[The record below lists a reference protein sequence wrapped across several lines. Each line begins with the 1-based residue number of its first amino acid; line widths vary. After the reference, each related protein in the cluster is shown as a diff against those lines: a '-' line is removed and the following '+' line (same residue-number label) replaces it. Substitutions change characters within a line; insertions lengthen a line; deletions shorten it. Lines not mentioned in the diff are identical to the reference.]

1 MAKSGDIME
10 AMRPKSVKELHA
22 SIAAAGRRRPL
33 PPVANQLQTFVEQCR
48 ECEERC
54 VSRLRERAKFE
65 AALLPSNLQE
75 KDAARSQV
83 VEGVQ
88 HRFAALEGQCSVICG
103 KRTAQ

>member
-1 MAKSGDIME
+1 ME

-65 AALLPSNLQE
+65 ADHPAPNFHDSN
-75 KDAARSQV
+75 
-83 VEGVQ
+83 VQ
-88 HRFAALEGQCSVICG
+88 LRRRVQSGSS
-103 KRTAQ
+103 